1 MSVAEQNQE
10 GDTLVLH
17 EIYIVELREHAL
29 VLIWLGY
36 QRIWQA
42 DFSAAEE
49 DDITGE
55 LTRHMDEIIQAED
68 APPWA
73 EHYTV
78 KEQIRSHTPEKLG
91 KRRPIVDVE
100 FERHKRG
107 IRPRLRFEAKRLGR
121 GSGVSDYLGSEG
133 LGAFLDCYYSRTHSE
148 AGMLGYIQSGTE
160 DEWAAKLASRLTSTR
175 HRIITGG
182 AWKPLHIVGG
192 PPQVYRTMHLD
203 KDGIDIAILHVLL
216 RFCSPTHVETQ

>member
-1 MSVAEQNQE
+1 MSVAERDQD
-10 GDTLVLH
+10 GGTLALH

-36 QRIWQA
+36 RRMQQT
-42 DFSAAEE
+42 DFSTAEE

-55 LTRHMDEIIQAED
+55 LARHMDEITQAED

-73 EHYTV
+73 ERYTV
-78 KEQIRSHTPEKLG
+78 KEQIRSHTSDRLG

-121 GSGVSDYLGSEG
+121 GVGVGDYLGSEG
-133 LGAFLDCYYSRTHSE
+133 LGAFLDCYYSRTHNE
-148 AGMLGYIQSGTE
+148 AGMLAYIQDGAE
-160 DEWAAKLASRLTSTR
+160 QEWAEKLAAGLISSR
-175 HRIITGG
+175 HRILQDGGWEHLTITD
-182 AWKPLHIVGG
+182 A
-192 PPQVYRTMHLD
+192 PPHTYRTVHTD
-203 KDGIDIAILHVLL
+203 KEDTRLLVLHVLL
-216 RFCSPTHVETQ
+216 SFSRRQ

>member
-10 GDTLVLH
+10 GDTLALH
-17 EIYIVELREHAL
+17 EIYIIELREHAL

-36 QRIWQA
+36 QRMQQA
-42 DFSAAEE
+42 DFSTAEE

-55 LTRHMDEIIQAED
+55 LTRNMDELLQEED
-68 APPWA
+68 APPWV

-121 GSGVSDYLGSEG
+121 GAGISDYLGSEG
-133 LGAFLDCYYSRTHSE
+133 LGAFLDCYYSRTHNE
-148 AGMLGYIQSGTE
+148 AGMLGYVQSGTE
-160 DEWAAKLASRLTSTR
+160 QEWAAKIARKLISAR
-175 HRIITGG
+175 HRLIPCGVWEPLRII
-182 AWKPLHIVGG
+182 GG
-192 PPQVYRTMHLD
+192 PPHVYRTMHLD
-203 KDGIDIAILHVLL
+203 KDDIDMVILHVLL
-216 RFCSPTHVETQ
+216 LFVH

>member
-10 GDTLVLH
+10 GDTLALH
-17 EIYIVELREHAL
+17 EIYIIELREHAL

-36 QRIWQA
+36 QRMQQA
-42 DFSAAEE
+42 DFSTAEE

-55 LTRHMDEIIQAED
+55 LTRNMDELLQEED
-68 APPWA
+68 APPWV

-121 GSGVSDYLGSEG
+121 GVGVRDYLGSEG

-148 AGMLGYIQSGTE
+148 AGMLGYVQSGTE
-160 DEWAAKLASRLTSTR
+160 QEWAAKIARKLISAR
-175 HRIITGG
+175 HRLITGG
-182 AWKPLHIVGG
+182 AWKPLRIIGG
-192 PPQVYRTMHLD
+192 PPHVYRTMHLD
-203 KDGIDIAILHVLL
+203 KGNIDIAILHVLL
-216 RFCSPTHVETQ
+216 LFVH